1 MPQAPRS
8 DSATAAPS
16 RALPVTLGAE
26 EGATC
31 PAFLPPPEGLSLDA
45 HHSAS
50 SSILSKGKAVTQAII
65 SSHQGMTR
73 EFLEGKLKQLGA
85 ACAPSRALN
94 VIVLMAVQ

>member
-8 DSATAAPS
+8 GSATTAPS
-16 RALPVTLGAE
+16 CALPVTLGTE

-31 PAFLPPPEGLSLDA
+31 PAFLPPEGLSLDA

-50 SSILSKGKAVTQAII
+50 SSISSKGKVVTQAII